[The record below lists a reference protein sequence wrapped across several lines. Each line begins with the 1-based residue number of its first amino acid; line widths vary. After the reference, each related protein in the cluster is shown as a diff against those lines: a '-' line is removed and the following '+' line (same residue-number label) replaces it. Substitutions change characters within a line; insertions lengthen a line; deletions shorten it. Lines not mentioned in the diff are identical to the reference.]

1 MGCSCCSNDNNN
13 NSYITKTKGKKSSK
27 LINYQKEPRQLHID
41 TINSIN
47 SINFNGVLN
56 ITYKNIKNDNEEE
69 NLKSGHLIT
78 QLSNSYISRRV
89 NYKTDLE
96 NKNDLN
102 EPIFEENDNN
112 EYNIIN
118 IKKKDKIITKKN
130 TKKSRQEQML
140 NLLSL
145 FIKGKTGLMNY
156 YKTKQKSGNELLLM
170 KGLSPNS
177 LDNLQIEAVNSNIKK
192 KLKYFKNQIPPNPY
206 SSNAYIDELFPPNK
220 DSILGL
226 KNGIPVEKVNER
238 LLKYKMQFPLDM
250 SNVIW
255 LRAAEIFNFQQYN
268 IFVNDISVD
277 DVRQG
282 YLGNCYLMSSLAA
295 MTNIPQLICQL
306 FRSFQLSKNGCYEI
320 GLNIEGE
327 WEIVL
332 LDDYF
337 PCSKKT
343 RVPIFAKP
351 NGPELWVM
359 LLEKAWAKIN
369 GGYLNITGGYASEV
383 LSTFT
388 SFPIETFDLNIK
400 DIDLIWN
407 EFTKAFKEGHIITC
421 CSKFDNEIEK
431 YGLVSG
437 HTFTVTNLVEG
448 YVSKKYTRLIRLR
461 NPWGYKEWIGD
472 WSDHSKLW
480 TEEAKKELNINL
492 NIEDDG
498 EFFMSFEDFFKFF
511 LVVDVCRVTNPQ
523 CVKSYKIPF
532 EHVYMPNVFEFQIFN
547 KTKIIISAL
556 KKNYRFHRSLPTNSE
571 LNINLILIKKNID
584 KDNKTK
590 FRYISSTNKN
600 EGNPFLN
607 LELTVGYYLLYVH
620 CNYNS
625 SNFDKIR
632 KVNLYISADK
642 YFFFDYKNIDK
653 DFSLLKYII
662 YGMNREKIEQLSE
675 LENNEFPTLTSN
687 KFEKTT
693 FGYLIIKNNTQK
705 DLRLNIKNNCLN
717 YELFYPFGYN
727 TLNIETILYPGQYEV
742 FVGIRSKYYQMF
754 NFNLSLVSHETPKD
768 VPIFSIINNNNKNKN
783 KMIQKKNKKIQLFR
797 SNFIQEGTIYHDF
810 IDEEKIISFFEN
822 IPDKPIVPN
831 YYDFIFKKINIDDN
845 EVIENIDY
853 KKNAEDFFKD
863 KYPKEMEIILNEV
876 DPLND
881 GEEVIFREIFNYGN
895 SYYIGEWKVK
905 EELNKHGRG
914 LLVNS
919 DGTSYL
925 GQFRNDIQD
934 GRGKLLFNKVEYI
947 DINWKNG
954 KMDGNG
960 ILKRADGSIKN
971 VFYKNGIKI
980 NEEEYNKDKRL
991 INIIINEE

>member
-1 MGCSCCSNDNNN
+1 MGCSCCENEINRDSILSKQKNPKV
-13 NSYITKTKGKKSSK
+13 SKFIKTQRETPK
-27 LINYQKEPRQLHID
+27 IRID

-56 ITYKNIKNDNEEE
+56 ITFKDTENKNINN
-69 NLKSGHLIT
+69 NTKSGHHLIT
-78 QLSNSYISRRV
+78 ELSNSYISRRT
-89 NYKTDLE
+89 NTIKA
-96 NKNDLN
+96 
-102 EPIFEENDNN
+102 NDNDKTN
-112 EYNIIN
+112 NIIQ
-118 IKKKDKIITKKN
+118 IKKKDKKLQKTNSK
-130 TKKSRQEQML
+130 TFRQEQML

-156 YKTKQKSGNELLLM
+156 YTTKKKSGNELLLI

-177 LDNLQIEAVNSNIKK
+177 LDNLQIDTVNSNIKK
-192 KLKYFKNQIPPNPY
+192 KLKYFKNQIPPNF
-206 SSNAYIDELFPPNK
+206 SNNNKDNYIDELFPPNN

-226 KNGIPVEKVNER
+226 KNGVPVEKIEER
-238 LLKYKMQFPLDM
+238 LKKSQLEFPFDVD
-250 SNVIW
+250 NIIW
-255 LRAAEIFNFQQYN
+255 LRAEEIFNFQHYS
-268 IFVNDISVD
+268 IFVNDISID
-277 DVRQG
+277 DVLQG

-306 FRSFQLSKNGCYEI
+306 FRSFQVNKFGCYEI

-327 WEIVL
+327 WQIIL

-343 RVPIFAKP
+343 RTPIFAKP

-369 GGYLNITGGYASEV
+369 GGYINITGGYASEV
-383 LSTFT
+383 LSVFT
-388 SFPIETFDLNIK
+388 SFPIETFDLLIK
-400 DIDLIWN
+400 DIDIIWKDLK
-407 EFTKAFKEGHIITC
+407 KAFEDGHIITC

-448 YVSKKYTRLIRLR
+448 YVNKKYTRLIRLR

-492 NIEDDG
+492 HIEDDG
-498 EFFMSFEDFFKFF
+498 EFFMSFEDFFKYF

-523 CVKSYKIPF
+523 CVKSFKISYDK
-532 EHVYMPNVFEFQIFN
+532 VYQPNVFELQIFN
-547 KTKIIISAL
+547 KTKIMISAL
-556 KKNYRFHRSLPTNSE
+556 KKNYRFHRSLLTNSE
-571 LNINLILIKKNID
+571 LNINLILVKKTVD

-590 FRYISSTNKN
+590 LKYISSTNKN

-620 CNYNS
+620 CNYNN
-625 SNFDKIR
+625 SNFDRIR
-632 KVNLYISADK
+632 KVNVYISADK
-642 YFFFDYKNIDK
+642 YFFLYYKNIDK

-662 YGMNREKIEQLSE
+662 YEINREKMDQLSI
-675 LENNEFPTLTSN
+675 LEDNEYPTLTAN
-687 KFEKTT
+687 KFEKTS
-693 FGYLIIKNNTQK
+693 FGYLIIKNNSKK
-705 DLRLNIKNNCLN
+705 DLRMNIKNNCIN

-727 TLNIETILYPGQYEV
+727 MLNIETTLNPGQIQV
-742 FVGIRSKYYQMF
+742 LVGIRQKYYQTY
-754 NFNLSLVSHETPKD
+754 NFNLSLLSHETPKD
-768 VPIFSIINNNNKNKN
+768 VPVFTIINCSSRSPNRRKSKNKFGN
-783 KMIQKKNKKIQLFR
+783 KIQLFR
-797 SNFIQEGTIYHDF
+797 SNFIQEGIIYHDF
-810 IDEEKIISFFEN
+810 VDEKNLEIFFEN
-822 IPDKPIVPN
+822 IPDKPIDIN

-845 EVIENIDY
+845 DIIENIDY

-876 DPLND
+876 EALND
-881 GEEVIFREIFNYGN
+881 GEDVIFREIFSYGK
-895 SYYIGEWKVK
+895 SYYIGEWKIK
-905 EELNKHGRG
+905 EELTKHGRG

-925 GQFRNDIQD
+925 GQFRNDVQD

-954 KMDGNG
+954 KMDGSG

-971 VFYKNGIKI
+971 VFYKEGIKI
-980 NEEEYNKDKRL
+980 TEDEYNKDKGL
-991 INIIINEE
+991 INVIINEE

>member
-1 MGCSCCSNDNNN
+1 MGCSCCENEINRDS
-13 NSYITKTKGKKSSK
+13 ILSK
-27 LINYQKEPRQLHID
+27 QKNPKVSKFIKAPRETPKIRID

-56 ITYKNIKNDNEEE
+56 ITFKDTDNKNINN
-69 NLKSGHLIT
+69 NTKSGHHLIT
-78 QLSNSYISRRV
+78 ELSNSYISRRT
-89 NYKTDLE
+89 NTIKA
-96 NKNDLN
+96 
-102 EPIFEENDNN
+102 NDNDETN
-112 EYNIIN
+112 NIIQ
-118 IKKKDKIITKKN
+118 IKKKDKKLQKTNSK
-130 TKKSRQEQML
+130 TFRQEQML

-156 YKTKQKSGNELLLM
+156 YTTKKKSGNELLLI

-177 LDNLQIEAVNSNIKK
+177 LDNLQIDTVNSNIKK
-192 KLKYFKNQIPPNPY
+192 KLKYFKNQIPPNL
-206 SSNAYIDELFPPNK
+206 SNNNKDNYIDELFPPNN
-220 DSILGL
+220 DSILGI
-226 KNGIPVEKVNER
+226 KNGVPVEKIEER
-238 LLKYKMQFPLDM
+238 LKKSQLEFPFDVD
-250 SNVIW
+250 NIIW
-255 LRAAEIFNFQQYN
+255 LRAEEIFNFQHYS
-268 IFVNDISVD
+268 IFVNDISID
-277 DVRQG
+277 DVLQG

-306 FRSFQLSKNGCYEI
+306 FRSFQVNKFGCYEI

-327 WEIVL
+327 WQIIL

-343 RVPIFAKP
+343 RTPIFAKP

-369 GGYLNITGGYASEV
+369 GGYINITGGYASEV
-383 LSTFT
+383 LSVFT
-388 SFPIETFDLNIK
+388 SFPIETFDLLIK
-400 DIDLIWN
+400 DIDIIWKDLK
-407 EFTKAFKEGHIITC
+407 KAFEDGHIITC

-448 YVSKKYTRLIRLR
+448 YVNKKYTRLIRLR

-492 NIEDDG
+492 HIEDDG
-498 EFFMSFEDFFKFF
+498 EFFMSFEDFFKYF

-523 CVKSYKIPF
+523 CVKSFKISYDK
-532 EHVYMPNVFEFQIFN
+532 VYQPNVFELQIFN
-547 KTKIIISAL
+547 KTKIMISAL
-556 KKNYRFHRSLPTNSE
+556 KKNYRFHRSLLTNSE
-571 LNINLILIKKNID
+571 LNINLILVKKTVD

-590 FRYISSTNKN
+590 LKYISSTNKN

-620 CNYNS
+620 CNYNN
-625 SNFDKIR
+625 SNFDRIR
-632 KVNLYISADK
+632 KVNVYISADK
-642 YFFFDYKNIDK
+642 YFFLYYKNIDK

-662 YGMNREKIEQLSE
+662 YEINREKMDQLSI
-675 LENNEFPTLTSN
+675 LEDNEYPTLTAN
-687 KFEKTT
+687 KFEKTS
-693 FGYLIIKNNTQK
+693 FGYLIIKNNSKK
-705 DLRLNIKNNCLN
+705 DLRMNIKNNCIN

-727 TLNIETILYPGQYEV
+727 MLNIETTLNPGQIQV
-742 FVGIRSKYYQMF
+742 LVGIRQKYYQTY
-754 NFNLSLVSHETPKD
+754 NFNLSLLSHETPKD
-768 VPIFSIINNNNKNKN
+768 VPVFTIINCSSRSPNRRKSKNKFGN
-783 KMIQKKNKKIQLFR
+783 KIQLFR
-797 SNFIQEGTIYHDF
+797 SNFIQEGIIYHDF
-810 IDEEKIISFFEN
+810 VDEKNLEIFFEN
-822 IPDKPIVPN
+822 IPDKPIDIN

-845 EVIENIDY
+845 DIIENIDY

-876 DPLND
+876 EALND
-881 GEEVIFREIFNYGN
+881 GEDVIFREIFNYGK
-895 SYYIGEWKVK
+895 SYYIGEWKIK
-905 EELNKHGRG
+905 EELTKHGRG

-925 GQFRNDIQD
+925 GQFRNDVQD

-954 KMDGNG
+954 KMDGSG

-971 VFYKNGIKI
+971 VFYKDGIKI
-980 NEEEYNKDKRL
+980 TEDEYNKDKGL
-991 INIIINEE
+991 INVIINEE

>member
-1 MGCSCCSNDNNN
+1 MGCSCCENEINRDSILSKQKNPKV
-13 NSYITKTKGKKSSK
+13 SKFIKTQRETPK
-27 LINYQKEPRQLHID
+27 IRID

-56 ITYKNIKNDNEEE
+56 ITFKDTDNKNINN
-69 NLKSGHLIT
+69 NTKSGHHLIT
-78 QLSNSYISRRV
+78 ELSNSYISRRT
-89 NYKTDLE
+89 NTIKANDNEETNNIIQIKKTD
-96 NKNDLN
+96 
-102 EPIFEENDNN
+102 
-112 EYNIIN
+112 
-118 IKKKDKIITKKN
+118 KKLQKTNSKTF
-130 TKKSRQEQML
+130 RQEQML

-156 YKTKQKSGNELLLM
+156 YTTKKKSGNELLLI

-177 LDNLQIEAVNSNIKK
+177 LDNLQIDTVNSNIKK
-192 KLKYFKNQIPPNPY
+192 KLKYFKNQIPPNF
-206 SSNAYIDELFPPNK
+206 SSNNKENYIDELFPPNN
-220 DSILGL
+220 DSILGI
-226 KNGIPVEKVNER
+226 KNGVPVEKIEER
-238 LLKYKMQFPLDM
+238 LKKSQLEFPFDVD
-250 SNVIW
+250 NIIW
-255 LRAAEIFNFQQYN
+255 LRAEEIFNFQHYS
-268 IFVNDISVD
+268 IFVNDISID
-277 DVRQG
+277 DVLQG

-306 FRSFQLSKNGCYEI
+306 FRSFQVNKFGCYEI

-327 WEIVL
+327 WQIIL

-343 RVPIFAKP
+343 RTPIFAKP

-369 GGYLNITGGYASEV
+369 GGYINITGGYASEV
-383 LSTFT
+383 LSVFT
-388 SFPIETFDLNIK
+388 SFPIETFDLLIK
-400 DIDLIWN
+400 DIDIIWKDLK
-407 EFTKAFKEGHIITC
+407 KAFEDGHIITC

-448 YVSKKYTRLIRLR
+448 YVNKKYTRLIRLR

-492 NIEDDG
+492 HIEDDG
-498 EFFMSFEDFFKFF
+498 EFFMSFEDFFKYF

-523 CVKSYKIPF
+523 CVKSFKISYDK
-532 EHVYMPNVFEFQIFN
+532 VYQPNVFELQIFN
-547 KTKIIISAL
+547 KTKIMISAL
-556 KKNYRFHRSLPTNSE
+556 KKNYRFHRSLLTNSE
-571 LNINLILIKKNID
+571 LNINLILVKKTVD

-590 FRYISSTNKN
+590 LKYISSTNKN

-620 CNYNS
+620 CNYNN
-625 SNFDKIR
+625 SNFDRIR
-632 KVNLYISADK
+632 KVNVYISADK
-642 YFFFDYKNIDK
+642 YFFLYYKNIDK

-662 YGMNREKIEQLSE
+662 YEINREKMDQLSI
-675 LENNEFPTLTSN
+675 LEDNEYPTLTAN
-687 KFEKTT
+687 KFEKTS
-693 FGYLIIKNNTQK
+693 FGYLIIKNNSKK
-705 DLRLNIKNNCLN
+705 DLRMNIKNNCIN

-727 TLNIETILYPGQYEV
+727 MLNIETTLNPGQIQV
-742 FVGIRSKYYQMF
+742 LVGIRQKYYQTY
-754 NFNLSLVSHETPKD
+754 NFNLSLLSHETPKD
-768 VPIFSIINNNNKNKN
+768 VPVFTIINCSSRSPNRRKSKNKFGN
-783 KMIQKKNKKIQLFR
+783 KIQLFR
-797 SNFIQEGTIYHDF
+797 SNFIQEGIIYHDF
-810 IDEEKIISFFEN
+810 VDEKNLEIFFEN
-822 IPDKPIVPN
+822 IPDKPIDIN

-845 EVIENIDY
+845 DIIENIDY

-876 DPLND
+876 EALND
-881 GEEVIFREIFNYGN
+881 GEDVIFREIFNYGK
-895 SYYIGEWKVK
+895 SYYIGEWKIK
-905 EELNKHGRG
+905 EELTKHGRG

-925 GQFRNDIQD
+925 GQFRNDVQD

-954 KMDGNG
+954 KMDGSG

-971 VFYKNGIKI
+971 VFYKDGIKI
-980 NEEEYNKDKRL
+980 TEDEYNKDKGL
-991 INIIINEE
+991 INVIINEE

>member
-1 MGCSCCSNDNNN
+1 MGCSCCENEINRDSILSKQKNPKV
-13 NSYITKTKGKKSSK
+13 SKFIKT
-27 LINYQKEPRQLHID
+27 PRETPKIRID

-56 ITYKNIKNDNEEE
+56 ITFKDTDNKNINN
-69 NLKSGHLIT
+69 NTKSGHHLIT
-78 QLSNSYISRRV
+78 ELSNSYISRRT
-89 NYKTDLE
+89 NTIKANDNDETNNIIQIKKTD
-96 NKNDLN
+96 
-102 EPIFEENDNN
+102 
-112 EYNIIN
+112 
-118 IKKKDKIITKKN
+118 KKLQKTNSKTF
-130 TKKSRQEQML
+130 RQEQML

-156 YKTKQKSGNELLLM
+156 YTTKKKSGNELLLI

-177 LDNLQIEAVNSNIKK
+177 LDNLQIDTVNSNIKK
-192 KLKYFKNQIPPNPY
+192 KLKYFKNQIPPKF
-206 SSNAYIDELFPPNK
+206 SNNNKDNYIDELFPPNN

-226 KNGIPVEKVNER
+226 KNGVPVEKIEER
-238 LLKYKMQFPLDM
+238 LKKSQMEFPFDVD
-250 SNVIW
+250 NIIW
-255 LRAAEIFNFQQYN
+255 LRAEEIFNFQHYS
-268 IFVNDISVD
+268 IFVNDISID
-277 DVRQG
+277 DVLQG

-306 FRSFQLSKNGCYEI
+306 FRSFQVNKFGCYEI

-327 WEIVL
+327 WQIIL

-343 RVPIFAKP
+343 RTPIFAKP

-369 GGYLNITGGYASEV
+369 GGYINITGGYASEV
-383 LSTFT
+383 LSVFT
-388 SFPIETFDLNIK
+388 SFPIETFDLLIK
-400 DIDLIWN
+400 DIDIIWKDLK
-407 EFTKAFKEGHIITC
+407 KAFEDGHIITC

-448 YVSKKYTRLIRLR
+448 YVNKKYTRLIRLR

-492 NIEDDG
+492 HIEDDG
-498 EFFMSFEDFFKFF
+498 EFFMSFEDFFKYF

-523 CVKSYKIPF
+523 CVKSFKIPYD
-532 EHVYMPNVFEFQIFN
+532 EVYQPNVFELQIFN
-547 KTKIIISAL
+547 KTKIMISAL
-556 KKNYRFHRSLPTNSE
+556 KKNYRFHRSLLTNSE
-571 LNINLILIKKNID
+571 LNINLILVKKTVD

-590 FRYISSTNKN
+590 LKYISSTNKN

-620 CNYNS
+620 CNYNN
-625 SNFDKIR
+625 SNFDRIR
-632 KVNLYISADK
+632 KVNVYISADK
-642 YFFFDYKNIDK
+642 YFFLYYKNIDK

-662 YGMNREKIEQLSE
+662 YEINREKMDQLSI
-675 LENNEFPTLTSN
+675 LEDNEYPTLTAN
-687 KFEKTT
+687 KFEKTS
-693 FGYLIIKNNTQK
+693 FGYLIIKNNSKK
-705 DLRLNIKNNCLN
+705 DLRMNIKNNCIN

-727 TLNIETILYPGQYEV
+727 MLNIETTLNPGQIQV
-742 FVGIRSKYYQMF
+742 LVGIRQKYYQTY
-754 NFNLSLVSHETPKD
+754 NFNLSLLSHETPKD
-768 VPIFSIINNNNKNKN
+768 VPVFTIINCSSRSPNRRKSKNKFGN
-783 KMIQKKNKKIQLFR
+783 KIQLFR
-797 SNFIQEGTIYHDF
+797 SNFIQEGIIYHDF
-810 IDEEKIISFFEN
+810 VDEKNLEIFFEN
-822 IPDKPIVPN
+822 IPDKPIDIN

-845 EVIENIDY
+845 DIIENIDY

-876 DPLND
+876 EALND
-881 GEEVIFREIFNYGN
+881 GEDVIFREIFNYGK
-895 SYYIGEWKVK
+895 SYYIGEWKIK
-905 EELNKHGRG
+905 EELTKHGRG

-925 GQFRNDIQD
+925 GQFRNDVQD

-954 KMDGNG
+954 KMDGSG

-980 NEEEYNKDKRL
+980 TEDEFNKDKGL
-991 INIIINEE
+991 INVIVNEE

>member
-1 MGCSCCSNDNNN
+1 MGCTCCENEINK
-13 NSYITKTKGKKSSK
+13 NSLLSKQKNPKISKFIKSSGEQRK
-27 LINYQKEPRQLHID
+27 IRID

-56 ITYKNIKNDNEEE
+56 ITLNNTNNNEQ
-69 NLKSGHLIT
+69 NNNNNSKAAHYLINE
-78 QLSNSYISRRV
+78 LSNSYISRR
-89 NYKTDLE
+89 NNNNIQKED
-96 NKNDLN
+96 KNNLN
-102 EPIFEENDNN
+102 NV
-112 EYNIIN
+112 IN
-118 IKKKDKIITKKN
+118 VKKNDKIIQKKN
-130 TKKSRQEQML
+130 SKTLRREQML

-156 YKTKQKSGNELLLM
+156 YKTKQKSGNELLIL

-177 LDNLQIEAVNSNIKK
+177 LDNLQISTVNFNIKK
-192 KLKYFKNQIPPNPY
+192 KLKYFKNQQPPSYSEFNSNSNNP
-206 SSNAYIDELFPPNK
+206 YIDELFPPNN

-226 KNGIPVEKVNER
+226 KKGIPVEKIEER
-238 LLKYKMQFPLDM
+238 LKKLKSEFPFDVD
-250 SNVIW
+250 NIVW
-255 LRAAEIFNFQQYN
+255 LRAQEIFNFQHYS
-268 IFVNDISVD
+268 IFVNDISID

-306 FRSFQLSKNGCYEI
+306 FRSFQLNKNGCYEI

-327 WEIVL
+327 WQIVL

-359 LLEKAWAKIN
+359 LLEKVWAKIN
-369 GGYLNITGGYASEV
+369 GGYLNITGGYSSEV

-388 SFPIETFDLNIK
+388 SFPIETFDLLIK
-400 DIDLIWN
+400 DIDIIWKDIK
-407 EFTKAFKEGHIITC
+407 KAFEDGNIITC

-448 YVSKKYTRLIRLR
+448 YVNKKYTRLIRLR

-492 NIEDDG
+492 HIEDDG
-498 EFFMSFEDFFKFF
+498 EFFMSFEDFFKYF
-511 LVVDVCRVTNPQ
+511 LVVDICRVTNPQ
-523 CVKSYKIPF
+523 CVKSFKIEF
-532 EHVYMPNVFEFQIFN
+532 DKVYQPNVFELQIFN
-547 KTKIIISAL
+547 KTKIMISAL
-556 KKNYRFHRSLPTNSE
+556 KKNYRFHRTLLTNSE
-571 LNINLILIKKNID
+571 LNINLILIKKSVD
-584 KDNKTK
+584 KNNKTK
-590 FRYISSTNKN
+590 FRYISSINKN

-607 LELTVGYYLLYVH
+607 LELTVGYYLLYIH
-620 CNYNS
+620 CNYNN

-642 YFFFDYKNIDK
+642 FFFLYYKDIDK
-653 DFSLLKYII
+653 EFSLLKYII
-662 YGMNREKIEQLSE
+662 SEMNREKIEQLSL
-675 LENNEFPTLTSN
+675 LEDNEYPTITAN
-687 KFEKTT
+687 TFEKTS
-693 FGYLIIKNNTQK
+693 FGYLIIKNNTKK
-705 DLRLNIKNNCLN
+705 DLRLNIRNNCIN
-717 YELFYPFGYN
+717 YELFYPFSLN
-727 TLNIETILYPGQYEV
+727 MLNIETILNPGQIEV
-742 FVGIRSKYYQMF
+742 IVGIRQKYYQIY
-754 NFNLSLVSHETPKD
+754 NFNLSLVSHETPKE
-768 VPIFSIINNNNKNKN
+768 VPIFSIINYRSNSPKKSNRSKNKDG
-783 KMIQKKNKKIQLFR
+783 KKIQLFR
-797 SNFIQEGTIYHDF
+797 SNFIKEGILYHDF
-810 IDEEKIISFFEN
+810 VDDTKLEFFFEN
-822 IPDKPIVPN
+822 VPDKPIDIN
-831 YYDFIFKKINIDDN
+831 YYDFIFKKITIDENDI
-845 EVIENIDY
+845 IENIDY

-876 DPLND
+876 EALND

-919 DGTSYL
+919 DGTCYL
-925 GQFRNDIQD
+925 GQFRNDVQD

-954 KMDGNG
+954 EMDGNG

-971 VFYKNGIKI
+971 VFYKNGVKI
-980 NEEEYNKDKRL
+980 DEEEYNKDNGL
-991 INIIINEE
+991 INVVINGE

>member
-1 MGCSCCSNDNNN
+1 MGCSCCANEINR
-13 NSYITKTKGKKSSK
+13 NSYFTKQKKPKISK
-27 LINYQKEPRQLHID
+27 FIQTPPEQKKIRID

-56 ITYKNIKNDNEEE
+56 ITYRESNNQ
-69 NLKSGHLIT
+69 KSNNNAHPAHHLIT
-78 QLSNSYISRRV
+78 ELSNSYISRRG
-89 NYKTDLE
+89 NNIKT
-96 NKNDLN
+96 NDDN
-102 EPIFEENDNN
+102 EQN
-112 EYNIIN
+112 NIIN
-118 IKKKDKIITKKN
+118 IKKSDKILQKKN
-130 TKKSRQEQML
+130 SKTLRQEQML
-140 NLLSL
+140 NMLSL

-156 YKTKQKSGNELLLM
+156 FKSKQKSGNELLLL

-177 LDNLQIEAVNSNIKK
+177 LDNLQINTVNFNIKK
-192 KLKYFKNQIPPNPY
+192 NLKYFKNQTPPEFIGKNDTP
-206 SSNAYIDELFPPNK
+206 YIDELFPPNS

-226 KNGIPVEKVNER
+226 KKGVPVEKIEER
-238 LLKYKMQFPLDM
+238 LNKLKKEFPFDVD
-250 SNVIW
+250 NIIW
-255 LRAAEIFNFQQYN
+255 LRASEIFNYQHYS
-268 IFVNDISVD
+268 IFVNDISID

-306 FRSFQLSKNGCYEI
+306 FRSFQLNKNGCFEI

-327 WEIVL
+327 WQIVL

-369 GGYLNITGGYASEV
+369 GGYLNIIGGYASEV
-383 LSTFT
+383 LSVFT
-388 SFPIETFDLNIK
+388 SFPNETFDLFIK
-400 DIDLIWN
+400 DIDLIWK
-407 EFTKAFKEGHIITC
+407 ELKKAFEDGHIITC

-431 YGLVSG
+431 FGLVSG

-448 YVSKKYTRLIRLR
+448 FVNKKYTRLIKLR

-492 NIEDDG
+492 HIEDDG
-498 EFFMSFEDFFKFF
+498 EFFMSFEDFFNYF
-511 LVVDVCRVTNPQ
+511 LVADVCRVTNPQ

-532 EHVYMPNVFEFQIFN
+532 EKVYQPNVFEIQIFN
-547 KTKIIISAL
+547 KTKIMISAL
-556 KKNYRFHRSLPTNSE
+556 KKNYRFHRSLKTNSE
-571 LNINLILIKKNID
+571 LNINLILIKKSID

-620 CNYNS
+620 CNYNN
-625 SNFDKIR
+625 SNYDKIR
-632 KVNLYISADK
+632 KVNIYISADK
-642 YFFFDYKNIDK
+642 YFFLYYKNIDK
-653 DFSLLKYII
+653 DFNLLKYII
-662 YGMNREKIEQLSE
+662 SEMNKEKMDQLSL
-675 LENNEFPTLTSN
+675 LEDNEYPTLTSN
-687 KFEKTT
+687 KFEKTS
-693 FGYLIIKNNTQK
+693 FGYLIIKNNTKK
-705 DLRLNIKNNCLN
+705 DLRLNIKNDCIN
-717 YELFYPFGYN
+717 YELFYPFGLN
-727 TLNIETILYPGQYEV
+727 MLNIETILNPGQIEV
-742 FVGIRSKYYQMF
+742 IVGIRQKYYQTY
-754 NFNLSLVSHETPKD
+754 NFNLSLLSHETPKD
-768 VPIFSIINNNNKNKN
+768 VPIFSIINYRNSYPRKSKSKNKN
-783 KMIQKKNKKIQLFR
+783 RDSKKIQLFR
-797 SNFIQEGTIYHDF
+797 SNFIQEGVLYHDY
-810 IDEEKIISFFEN
+810 IDEEKLENFFEN
-822 IPDKPIVPN
+822 IPDKPIDIN

-876 DPLND
+876 EELND
-881 GEEVIFREIFNYGN
+881 GEDVIFREIFNYGN

-925 GQFRNDIQD
+925 GQFRNDKQE
-934 GRGKLLFNKVEYI
+934 GRGKLLFNKIEYI

-980 NEEEYNKDKRL
+980 NEEEFNKDNRL
-991 INIIINEE
+991 INVIINEE

>member
-1 MGCSCCSNDNNN
+1 MGCSCCENEINRDSILSKQKNPKV
-13 NSYITKTKGKKSSK
+13 SKFIKT
-27 LINYQKEPRQLHID
+27 PRETPKIRID

-56 ITYKNIKNDNEEE
+56 ITFKDTDNKNINN
-69 NLKSGHLIT
+69 NTKSGHHLIT
-78 QLSNSYISRRV
+78 ELSNSYISRRT
-89 NYKTDLE
+89 NTIKANDNDETNNIIQIKKTD
-96 NKNDLN
+96 
-102 EPIFEENDNN
+102 
-112 EYNIIN
+112 
-118 IKKKDKIITKKN
+118 KKLQKTNSKTF
-130 TKKSRQEQML
+130 RQEQML

-156 YKTKQKSGNELLLM
+156 YTTKKKSGNELLLI

-177 LDNLQIEAVNSNIKK
+177 LDNLQIDTVNSNIKK
-192 KLKYFKNQIPPNPY
+192 KLKYFKNQIPPKF
-206 SSNAYIDELFPPNK
+206 SNNNKDNYIDELFPPNN

-226 KNGIPVEKVNER
+226 KNGVPVEKIEER
-238 LLKYKMQFPLDM
+238 LKKSQMEFPFDVD
-250 SNVIW
+250 NIIW
-255 LRAAEIFNFQQYN
+255 LRAEEIFNFQHYS
-268 IFVNDISVD
+268 IFVNDISID
-277 DVRQG
+277 DVLQG

-306 FRSFQLSKNGCYEI
+306 FRSFQVNKFGCYEI

-327 WEIVL
+327 WQIIL

-343 RVPIFAKP
+343 RTPIFAKP

-369 GGYLNITGGYASEV
+369 GGYINITGGYASEV
-383 LSTFT
+383 LSVFT
-388 SFPIETFDLNIK
+388 SFPIETFDLLIK
-400 DIDLIWN
+400 DIDIIWKDLK
-407 EFTKAFKEGHIITC
+407 KAFEDGHIITC

-448 YVSKKYTRLIRLR
+448 YVNKKYTRLIRLR

-492 NIEDDG
+492 HIEDDG
-498 EFFMSFEDFFKFF
+498 EFFMSFEDFFKYF

-523 CVKSYKIPF
+523 CVKSFKIPYD
-532 EHVYMPNVFEFQIFN
+532 EVYQPNVFELQIFN
-547 KTKIIISAL
+547 KTKIMISAL
-556 KKNYRFHRSLPTNSE
+556 KKNYRFHRSLLTNSE
-571 LNINLILIKKNID
+571 LNINLILVKKTVD

-590 FRYISSTNKN
+590 LKYISSTNKN

-620 CNYNS
+620 CNYNN
-625 SNFDKIR
+625 SNFDRIR
-632 KVNLYISADK
+632 KVNVYISADK
-642 YFFFDYKNIDK
+642 YFFLYYKNIDK

-662 YGMNREKIEQLSE
+662 YEINREKMDQLSI
-675 LENNEFPTLTSN
+675 LEDNEYPTLTAN
-687 KFEKTT
+687 KFEKTS
-693 FGYLIIKNNTQK
+693 FGYLIIKNNSKK
-705 DLRLNIKNNCLN
+705 DLRMNIKNNCLN

-727 TLNIETILYPGQYEV
+727 MLNIETTLNPGQIQV
-742 FVGIRSKYYQMF
+742 LVGIRQKYYQTY
-754 NFNLSLVSHETPKD
+754 NFNLSLLSHETPKD
-768 VPIFSIINNNNKNKN
+768 VPVFTIINCSSRSPNRRKSKNKFGN
-783 KMIQKKNKKIQLFR
+783 KIQLFR
-797 SNFIQEGTIYHDF
+797 SNFIQEGIIYHDF
-810 IDEEKIISFFEN
+810 VDEKNLEIFFEN
-822 IPDKPIVPN
+822 IPDKPIDIN

-845 EVIENIDY
+845 DIIENIDY

-876 DPLND
+876 EALND
-881 GEEVIFREIFNYGN
+881 GEDVIFREIFNYGK
-895 SYYIGEWKVK
+895 SYYIGEWKIK
-905 EELNKHGRG
+905 EELTKHGRG

-925 GQFRNDIQD
+925 GQFRNDVQN

-954 KMDGNG
+954 RMDGSG

-980 NEEEYNKDKRL
+980 TEDEFNKDKGL
-991 INIIINEE
+991 INVIVNEE

>member
-1 MGCSCCSNDNNN
+1 MGCSCCENEIKRDSILSKQKNPKV
-13 NSYITKTKGKKSSK
+13 SKFIKT
-27 LINYQKEPRQLHID
+27 PRETPKIRID

-56 ITYKNIKNDNEEE
+56 ITFKDTDNKNINN
-69 NLKSGHLIT
+69 NTKSGHHLIT
-78 QLSNSYISRRV
+78 ELSNSYISRRT
-89 NYKTDLE
+89 NTIKANDNDETNNIIQIKKTD
-96 NKNDLN
+96 
-102 EPIFEENDNN
+102 
-112 EYNIIN
+112 
-118 IKKKDKIITKKN
+118 KKLQKTNSKTF
-130 TKKSRQEQML
+130 RQEQML

-156 YKTKQKSGNELLLM
+156 YTTKKKSGNELLLI

-177 LDNLQIEAVNSNIKK
+177 LDNLQIDTVNSNIKK
-192 KLKYFKNQIPPNPY
+192 KLKYFKNQIPPNF
-206 SSNAYIDELFPPNK
+206 SNNNKDNYIDELFPPNN

-226 KNGIPVEKVNER
+226 KNGVPVEKIEER
-238 LLKYKMQFPLDM
+238 LKKSQLEFPFDVD
-250 SNVIW
+250 NIIW
-255 LRAAEIFNFQQYN
+255 LRAEEIFNFQHYS
-268 IFVNDISVD
+268 IFVNDISID
-277 DVRQG
+277 DVLQG

-306 FRSFQLSKNGCYEI
+306 FRSFQVNKFGCYEI

-327 WEIVL
+327 WQIIL

-343 RVPIFAKP
+343 RTPIFAKP

-369 GGYLNITGGYASEV
+369 GGYINITGGYASEV
-383 LSTFT
+383 LSVFT
-388 SFPIETFDLNIK
+388 SFPIETFDLLIK
-400 DIDLIWN
+400 DIDIIWKDLK
-407 EFTKAFKEGHIITC
+407 KAFEDGHIITC

-448 YVSKKYTRLIRLR
+448 YVNKKYTRLIRLR

-492 NIEDDG
+492 HIEDDG
-498 EFFMSFEDFFKFF
+498 EFFMSFEDFFKYF

-523 CVKSYKIPF
+523 CVKSFKISYDK
-532 EHVYMPNVFEFQIFN
+532 VYQPNVFELQIFN
-547 KTKIIISAL
+547 KTKIMISAL
-556 KKNYRFHRSLPTNSE
+556 KKNYRFHRSLLTNSE
-571 LNINLILIKKNID
+571 LNINLILVKKTVD

-590 FRYISSTNKN
+590 LKYISSTNKN

-620 CNYNS
+620 CNYNN
-625 SNFDKIR
+625 SNFDRIR
-632 KVNLYISADK
+632 KVNVYISADK
-642 YFFFDYKNIDK
+642 YFFLYYKNIDK

-662 YGMNREKIEQLSE
+662 YEINREKMDQLSI
-675 LENNEFPTLTSN
+675 LEDNEYPTLTAN
-687 KFEKTT
+687 KFEKTS
-693 FGYLIIKNNTQK
+693 FGYLIIKNNSKK
-705 DLRLNIKNNCLN
+705 DLRMNIKNNCIN

-727 TLNIETILYPGQYEV
+727 MLNIETTLNPGQIQV
-742 FVGIRSKYYQMF
+742 LVGIRQKYYQTY
-754 NFNLSLVSHETPKD
+754 NFNLSLLSHETPKD
-768 VPIFSIINNNNKNKN
+768 VPVFTIINCSSRSPNRRKSKNKFGN
-783 KMIQKKNKKIQLFR
+783 KIQLFR
-797 SNFIQEGTIYHDF
+797 SNFIQEGIIYHDF
-810 IDEEKIISFFEN
+810 VDEKNLEIFFEN
-822 IPDKPIVPN
+822 IPDKPIDIN

-845 EVIENIDY
+845 DIIENIDY

-876 DPLND
+876 EALND
-881 GEEVIFREIFNYGN
+881 GEDVIFREIFNYGK
-895 SYYIGEWKVK
+895 SYYIGEWKIK
-905 EELNKHGRG
+905 EELTKHGRG

-925 GQFRNDIQD
+925 GQFRNDVQD

-954 KMDGNG
+954 KMDGSG

-971 VFYKNGIKI
+971 VFYKDGIKI
-980 NEEEYNKDKRL
+980 TEDEYNKDKGL
-991 INIIINEE
+991 INVIINEE

>member
-1 MGCSCCSNDNNN
+1 MGCSCCENEINRDSILSKQKNPKV
-13 NSYITKTKGKKSSK
+13 SKFIKT
-27 LINYQKEPRQLHID
+27 PRETPKIRID

-56 ITYKNIKNDNEEE
+56 ITFKDTDNKNINN
-69 NLKSGHLIT
+69 NTKSGHHLIT
-78 QLSNSYISRRV
+78 ELSNSYISRRT
-89 NYKTDLE
+89 NTIKANDNDETNNIIQIKKTD
-96 NKNDLN
+96 
-102 EPIFEENDNN
+102 
-112 EYNIIN
+112 
-118 IKKKDKIITKKN
+118 KKLQKTNSKTF
-130 TKKSRQEQML
+130 RQEQML

-156 YKTKQKSGNELLLM
+156 YTTKKKSGNELLLI

-177 LDNLQIEAVNSNIKK
+177 LDNLQIDTVNSNIKK
-192 KLKYFKNQIPPNPY
+192 KLKYFKNQIPPKF
-206 SSNAYIDELFPPNK
+206 SNNNKDNYIDELFPPNN

-226 KNGIPVEKVNER
+226 KNGVPVEKIEER
-238 LLKYKMQFPLDM
+238 LKKSQMEFPFDVD
-250 SNVIW
+250 NIIW
-255 LRAAEIFNFQQYN
+255 LRAEEIFNFQHYS
-268 IFVNDISVD
+268 IFVNDISID
-277 DVRQG
+277 DVLQG

-306 FRSFQLSKNGCYEI
+306 FRSFQVNKFGCYEI

-327 WEIVL
+327 WQIIL

-343 RVPIFAKP
+343 RTPIFAKP

-369 GGYLNITGGYASEV
+369 GGYINITGGYASEV
-383 LSTFT
+383 LSVFT
-388 SFPIETFDLNIK
+388 SFPIETFDLLIK
-400 DIDLIWN
+400 DIDIIWKDLK
-407 EFTKAFKEGHIITC
+407 KAFEDGHIITC

-448 YVSKKYTRLIRLR
+448 YVNKKYTRLIRLR

-492 NIEDDG
+492 HIEDDG
-498 EFFMSFEDFFKFF
+498 EFFMSFEDFFKYF

-523 CVKSYKIPF
+523 CVKSFKIPYD
-532 EHVYMPNVFEFQIFN
+532 EVYQPNVFELQIFN
-547 KTKIIISAL
+547 KTKIMISAL
-556 KKNYRFHRSLPTNSE
+556 KKNYRFHRSLLTNSE
-571 LNINLILIKKNID
+571 LNINLILVKKTVD

-590 FRYISSTNKN
+590 LKYISSTNKN

-620 CNYNS
+620 CNYNN
-625 SNFDKIR
+625 SNFDRIR
-632 KVNLYISADK
+632 KVNVYISADK
-642 YFFFDYKNIDK
+642 YFFLYYKNIDK

-662 YGMNREKIEQLSE
+662 YEINREKMDQLSI
-675 LENNEFPTLTSN
+675 LEDNEYPTLTAN
-687 KFEKTT
+687 KFEKTS
-693 FGYLIIKNNTQK
+693 FGYLIIKNNSKK
-705 DLRLNIKNNCLN
+705 DLRMNIKNNCLN

-727 TLNIETILYPGQYEV
+727 MLNIETTLNPGQIQV
-742 FVGIRSKYYQMF
+742 LVGIRQKYYQTY
-754 NFNLSLVSHETPKD
+754 NFNLSLLSHETPKD
-768 VPIFSIINNNNKNKN
+768 VPVFTIINCSSRSPNRRKSKNKFGN
-783 KMIQKKNKKIQLFR
+783 KIQLFR
-797 SNFIQEGTIYHDF
+797 SNFIQEGIIYHDF
-810 IDEEKIISFFEN
+810 VDEKNLEIFFEN
-822 IPDKPIVPN
+822 IPDKPIDIN

-845 EVIENIDY
+845 DIIENIDY

-876 DPLND
+876 EALND
-881 GEEVIFREIFNYGN
+881 GEDVIFREIFNYGK
-895 SYYIGEWKVK
+895 SYYIGEWKIK
-905 EELNKHGRG
+905 EELTKHGRG

-925 GQFRNDIQD
+925 GQFRNDVQD

-954 KMDGNG
+954 KMDGSG

-980 NEEEYNKDKRL
+980 TEDEFNKDKGL
-991 INIIINEE
+991 INVIINEE

>member
-1 MGCSCCSNDNNN
+1 MGCTCCANEINRDSFLSKQKNQKI
-13 NSYITKTKGKKSSK
+13 SKFIKTPTEQRK
-27 LINYQKEPRQLHID
+27 IRID

-56 ITYKNIKNDNEEE
+56 ITYNDTNNKKE
-69 NLKSGHLIT
+69 NNNSKTAHHLIT
-78 QLSNSYISRRV
+78 ELSNSYISRRG
-89 NYKTDLE
+89 NNT
-96 NKNDLN
+96 NN
-102 EPIFEENDNN
+102 NDNN
-112 EYNIIN
+112 
-118 IKKKDKIITKKN
+118 IITLKKN
-130 TKKSRQEQML
+130 DKNVQRKNSKTSRHEYML

-156 YKTKQKSGNELLLM
+156 YKTKEKSGNELLLL

-177 LDNLQIEAVNSNIKK
+177 LDNLQINTVNSNIKK
-192 KLKYFKNQIPPNPY
+192 NLKYFKNQSPPHFKKY
-206 SSNAYIDELFPPNK
+206 ISNNYIDDLFPPNN

-226 KNGIPVEKVNER
+226 KKGIAVEKIEER
-238 LLKYKMQFPLDM
+238 LKKLNSEFPFDVD
-250 SNVIW
+250 NIIW
-255 LRAAEIFNFQQYN
+255 LRAEEIFNYQNYN
-268 IFVNDISVD
+268 IFVNDISID

-306 FRSFQLSKNGCYEI
+306 FRSFELNKNGCYEI
-320 GLNIEGE
+320 GLNIEGQ
-327 WEIVL
+327 WQIVL

-383 LSTFT
+383 LSVFT
-388 SFPIETFDLNIK
+388 SFPIETFDLFIK
-400 DIDLIWN
+400 DIDIIWK
-407 EFTKAFKEGHIITC
+407 ELKKAFEDGQIITC

-431 YGLVSG
+431 YGLISG

-448 YVSKKYTRLIRLR
+448 YVNKKYIRLIKLR
-461 NPWGYKEWIGD
+461 NPWGYKEWSGD

-492 NIEDDG
+492 HIEDDG
-498 EFFMSFEDFFKFF
+498 EFFMSFEDFFKYF
-511 LVVDVCRVTNPQ
+511 LVVDICRVTNPQ
-523 CVKSYKIPF
+523 CVKSYKIPC
-532 EHVYMPNVFEFQIFN
+532 EKVYQPNVFELQIFN
-547 KTKIIISAL
+547 KTKIMISVL
-556 KKNYRFHRSLPTNSE
+556 KKNYRFHRTLLTNSE
-571 LNINLILIKKNID
+571 LNINVILIKKTID
-584 KDNKTK
+584 KNNKTK
-590 FRYISSTNKN
+590 FRYISSINKN

-607 LELTVGYYLLYVH
+607 LELTVGYYLLYIH

-642 YFFFDYKNIDK
+642 YFFLYYKNIDK
-653 DFSLLKYII
+653 DFNLLKYII
-662 YGMNREKIEQLSE
+662 CEMNREKIEQLSS
-675 LENNEFPTLTSN
+675 LEDNEYPTLTSN
-687 KFEKTT
+687 SFEKTSY
-693 FGYLIIKNNTQK
+693 GYLIIKNNTKK
-705 DLRLNIKNNCLN
+705 DCRLNIKNNCIN
-717 YELFYPFGYN
+717 YELFYPFGIN
-727 TLNIETILYPGQYEV
+727 MLNIETILNPGQFEV
-742 FVGIRSKYYQMF
+742 IVGIRKKYYQTY
-754 NFNLSLVSHETPKD
+754 NFNLSLCSHETPKD
-768 VPIFSIINNNNKNKN
+768 VPILTIINYRNNSPKRSSRSKNKD
-783 KMIQKKNKKIQLFR
+783 NKKIQLFR
-797 SNFIQEGTIYHDF
+797 SNFIQEGEIYNDY
-810 IDEEKIISFFEN
+810 IDETKVEIFFEN
-822 IPDKPIVPN
+822 VPDKPIDIN

-845 EVIENIDY
+845 KIIENIDY

-876 DPLND
+876 EALND
-881 GEEVIFREIFNYGN
+881 GEDVIFREIFNYGN
-895 SYYIGEWKVK
+895 SYYIGEWKIK

-925 GQFRNDIQD
+925 GQFRNDVQD

-971 VFYKNGIKI
+971 VFYKNGVKI
-980 NEEEYNKDKRL
+980 NEEEYNKDNGL
-991 INIIINEE
+991 INVVINDE

>member
-1 MGCSCCSNDNNN
+1 MGCSCCENEINRDSILSKQKNPKV
-13 NSYITKTKGKKSSK
+13 SKFIKT
-27 LINYQKEPRQLHID
+27 PRETPKIRID

-56 ITYKNIKNDNEEE
+56 ITFKDTDNKNINN
-69 NLKSGHLIT
+69 NTKSGHHLIT
-78 QLSNSYISRRV
+78 ELSNSYISRRT
-89 NYKTDLE
+89 NTIKANDNDETNNIIQIKKTD
-96 NKNDLN
+96 
-102 EPIFEENDNN
+102 
-112 EYNIIN
+112 
-118 IKKKDKIITKKN
+118 KKLQKTNSKTF
-130 TKKSRQEQML
+130 RQEQML

-156 YKTKQKSGNELLLM
+156 YTTKKKSGNELLLI

-177 LDNLQIEAVNSNIKK
+177 LDNLQIDTVNSNIKK
-192 KLKYFKNQIPPNPY
+192 KLKYFKNQIPPKF
-206 SSNAYIDELFPPNK
+206 SNNNKDNYIDELFPPNN
-220 DSILGL
+220 DSILGI
-226 KNGIPVEKVNER
+226 KNGVPVEKIEER
-238 LLKYKMQFPLDM
+238 LKKSQLEFPFDVD
-250 SNVIW
+250 NIIW
-255 LRAAEIFNFQQYN
+255 LRAEEIFNFQHYS
-268 IFVNDISVD
+268 IFVNDISID
-277 DVRQG
+277 DVLQG

-306 FRSFQLSKNGCYEI
+306 FRSFQVNKFGCYEI

-327 WEIVL
+327 WQIIL

-343 RVPIFAKP
+343 RTPIFAKP

-369 GGYLNITGGYASEV
+369 GGYINITGGYASEV
-383 LSTFT
+383 LSVFT
-388 SFPIETFDLNIK
+388 SFPIETFDLLIK
-400 DIDLIWN
+400 DIDIIWKDLK
-407 EFTKAFKEGHIITC
+407 KAFEDGHIITC

-448 YVSKKYTRLIRLR
+448 YVNKKYTRLIRLR

-492 NIEDDG
+492 HIEDDG
-498 EFFMSFEDFFKFF
+498 EFFMSFEDFFKYF

-523 CVKSYKIPF
+523 CVKSFKISYDK
-532 EHVYMPNVFEFQIFN
+532 VYQPNVFELQIFN
-547 KTKIIISAL
+547 KTKIMISAL
-556 KKNYRFHRSLPTNSE
+556 KKNYRFHRSLLTNSE
-571 LNINLILIKKNID
+571 LNINLILVKKTVD

-590 FRYISSTNKN
+590 LKYISSTNKN

-620 CNYNS
+620 CNYNN
-625 SNFDKIR
+625 SNFDRIR
-632 KVNLYISADK
+632 KVNVYISADK
-642 YFFFDYKNIDK
+642 YFFLYYKNIDK

-662 YGMNREKIEQLSE
+662 YEINREKMDQLSI
-675 LENNEFPTLTSN
+675 LEDNEYPTLTAN
-687 KFEKTT
+687 KFEKTS
-693 FGYLIIKNNTQK
+693 FGYLIIKNNSKK
-705 DLRLNIKNNCLN
+705 DLRMNIKNNCIN

-727 TLNIETILYPGQYEV
+727 MLNIETTLNPGQIQV
-742 FVGIRSKYYQMF
+742 LVGIRQKYYQTY
-754 NFNLSLVSHETPKD
+754 NFNLSLLSHETPKD
-768 VPIFSIINNNNKNKN
+768 VPVFTIINCSSRSPNRRKSKNKFGN
-783 KMIQKKNKKIQLFR
+783 KIQLFR
-797 SNFIQEGTIYHDF
+797 SNFIQEGIIYHDF
-810 IDEEKIISFFEN
+810 VDEKNLEIFFEN
-822 IPDKPIVPN
+822 IPDKPIDIN

-845 EVIENIDY
+845 DIIENIDY

-876 DPLND
+876 EALND
-881 GEEVIFREIFNYGN
+881 GEDVIFREIFNYGK
-895 SYYIGEWKVK
+895 SYYIGEWKIK
-905 EELNKHGRG
+905 EELTKHGRG

-925 GQFRNDIQD
+925 GQFRNDVQD

-954 KMDGNG
+954 KMDGSG

-971 VFYKNGIKI
+971 VFYKDGIKI
-980 NEEEYNKDKRL
+980 TEDEYNKDKGL
-991 INIIINEE
+991 INVIINEE

>member
-1 MGCSCCSNDNNN
+1 MGCSCCENEINRDSIL
-13 NSYITKTKGKKSSK
+13 SKQKKQKVSK
-27 LINYQKEPRQLHID
+27 FVKAPRETPKIRID

-56 ITYKNIKNDNEEE
+56 ITFKDTNNKNINN
-69 NLKSGHLIT
+69 NTKSGHHLIT
-78 QLSNSYISRRV
+78 ELSNSYISRRT
-89 NYKTDLE
+89 NNIKSNDNDETNNIIQIKKTD
-96 NKNDLN
+96 
-102 EPIFEENDNN
+102 
-112 EYNIIN
+112 
-118 IKKKDKIITKKN
+118 KKLQKANSKTF
-130 TKKSRQEQML
+130 RQEQML

-156 YKTKQKSGNELLLM
+156 YTTKKKSGNELLLI

-177 LDNLQIEAVNSNIKK
+177 LDNLQINTVNSNIKK
-192 KLKYFKNQIPPNPY
+192 KLKYFKNQIPPVF
-206 SSNAYIDELFPPNK
+206 SNNSKDHYIDELFPPNN

-226 KNGIPVEKVNER
+226 KNGVPVEKIEER
-238 LLKYKMQFPLDM
+238 LKKSQLEFPFDVD
-250 SNVIW
+250 NIIW
-255 LRAAEIFNFQQYN
+255 LRAEEIFNFQHYS
-268 IFVNDISVD
+268 IFVNDISID
-277 DVRQG
+277 DVLQG

-306 FRSFQLSKNGCYEI
+306 FRSFQVNKNGCYEI

-327 WEIVL
+327 WQIIL

-343 RVPIFAKP
+343 RTPIFAKP

-359 LLEKAWAKIN
+359 FLEKAWAKIN
-369 GGYLNITGGYASEV
+369 GGYINITGGYASEV
-383 LSTFT
+383 LSVFT
-388 SFPIETFDLNIK
+388 SFPIETFDLLIK
-400 DIDLIWN
+400 DIDIIWK
-407 EFTKAFKEGHIITC
+407 ELKKAFEDGHIITC

-448 YVSKKYTRLIRLR
+448 YVNKKYTRLIRLR

-492 NIEDDG
+492 HIEDDG
-498 EFFMSFEDFFKFF
+498 EFFMSFEDFFKYF
-511 LVVDVCRVTNPQ
+511 LVVDICRVTNPQ
-523 CVKSYKIPF
+523 CVKSFKIPYDK
-532 EHVYMPNVFEFQIFN
+532 VYQPNVFELQIFN
-547 KTKIIISAL
+547 KTKIMISAL
-556 KKNYRFHRSLPTNSE
+556 KKNYRFHRSLLTNSE
-571 LNINLILIKKNID
+571 LNINLILVKKIVD

-590 FRYISSTNKN
+590 FKYISSTNKN

-620 CNYNS
+620 CNYNN

-632 KVNLYISADK
+632 KVNVYISANK
-642 YFFFDYKNIDK
+642 YFFLYYKNVDK
-653 DFSLLKYII
+653 DFSLLKYIMYEI
-662 YGMNREKIEQLSE
+662 NREKMDQLSL
-675 LENNEFPTLTSN
+675 LEDNEYPTLTSN
-687 KFEKTT
+687 KFEKTS
-693 FGYLIIKNNTQK
+693 FGYLIIKNNSKK
-705 DLRLNIKNNCLN
+705 DLRLNIKNNCIN

-727 TLNIETILYPGQYEV
+727 ILNIETVLNPGQIQV
-742 FVGIRSKYYQMF
+742 IVGIRQKYYQTY
-754 NFNLSLVSHETPKD
+754 NFNLSLLSHETPKD
-768 VPIFSIINNNNKNKN
+768 VPVFTIINCSSKSPSRRKSKNKFGN
-783 KMIQKKNKKIQLFR
+783 KIQLFR
-797 SNFIQEGTIYHDF
+797 SNFIQEGIIYHDY
-810 IDEEKIISFFEN
+810 IDVKNVEEFFDN
-822 IPDKPIVPN
+822 IPDKPIDIN

-845 EVIENIDY
+845 DIIENIDY

-876 DPLND
+876 EALND
-881 GEEVIFREIFNYGN
+881 EEDVIFREIFNYGK

-905 EELNKHGRG
+905 EELTKHGRG

-925 GQFRNDIQD
+925 GQFRNDVQD

-954 KMDGNG
+954 KMDGSG

-980 NEEEYNKDKRL
+980 SEDEYNMDKGL
-991 INIIINEE
+991 INVIINEE

>member
-1 MGCSCCSNDNNN
+1 MGCSCCENEINRDSILSKQKNPKV
-13 NSYITKTKGKKSSK
+13 SKFIKT
-27 LINYQKEPRQLHID
+27 PRETPKIRID

-56 ITYKNIKNDNEEE
+56 ITFKDTDNKNINNDT
-69 NLKSGHLIT
+69 KSGHHLIT
-78 QLSNSYISRRV
+78 ELSNSYISRRT
-89 NYKTDLE
+89 NTIKANDNEETNNIIQIKKTD
-96 NKNDLN
+96 
-102 EPIFEENDNN
+102 
-112 EYNIIN
+112 
-118 IKKKDKIITKKN
+118 KKLQKTNSKTF
-130 TKKSRQEQML
+130 RQEQML

-156 YKTKQKSGNELLLM
+156 YTTKKKSGNELLLI

-177 LDNLQIEAVNSNIKK
+177 LDNLQIDTVNSNIKK
-192 KLKYFKNQIPPNPY
+192 KLKYFKNQIPPKF
-206 SSNAYIDELFPPNK
+206 SNNNKDNYIDELFPPNN

-226 KNGIPVEKVNER
+226 KNGVPVEKIEER
-238 LLKYKMQFPLDM
+238 LKKSQLEFPFDVD
-250 SNVIW
+250 NIIW
-255 LRAAEIFNFQQYN
+255 LRAEEIFNFQHYS
-268 IFVNDISVD
+268 IFVNDISID
-277 DVRQG
+277 DVLQG

-306 FRSFQLSKNGCYEI
+306 FRSFQVNKFGCYEI

-327 WEIVL
+327 WQIIL

-343 RVPIFAKP
+343 RTPIFAKP

-369 GGYLNITGGYASEV
+369 GGYINITGGYASEV
-383 LSTFT
+383 LSVFT
-388 SFPIETFDLNIK
+388 SFPIETFDLLIK
-400 DIDLIWN
+400 DIDIIWKDLK
-407 EFTKAFKEGHIITC
+407 KAFEDGHIITC

-448 YVSKKYTRLIRLR
+448 YVNKKYTRLIRLR

-492 NIEDDG
+492 HIEDDG
-498 EFFMSFEDFFKFF
+498 EFFMSFEDFFKYF

-523 CVKSYKIPF
+523 CVKSFKIPYDK
-532 EHVYMPNVFEFQIFN
+532 VYQPNVFELQIFN
-547 KTKIIISAL
+547 KTKIMISAL
-556 KKNYRFHRSLPTNSE
+556 KKNYRFHRSLLTNSE
-571 LNINLILIKKNID
+571 LNINLILVKKTVD

-590 FRYISSTNKN
+590 LKYISSTNKN

-620 CNYNS
+620 CNYNN
-625 SNFDKIR
+625 SNFDRIR
-632 KVNLYISADK
+632 KVNVYISADK
-642 YFFFDYKNIDK
+642 YFFLYYKNIDK

-662 YGMNREKIEQLSE
+662 YEINREKMDQLSI
-675 LENNEFPTLTSN
+675 LEDNEYPTLTAN
-687 KFEKTT
+687 KFEKTS
-693 FGYLIIKNNTQK
+693 FGYLIIKNNSKK
-705 DLRLNIKNNCLN
+705 DLRMNIKNNCIN

-727 TLNIETILYPGQYEV
+727 MLNIETTLNPGQIQV
-742 FVGIRSKYYQMF
+742 LVGIRQKYYQTY
-754 NFNLSLVSHETPKD
+754 NFNLSLLSHETPKD
-768 VPIFSIINNNNKNKN
+768 VPVFTIINCSSRSPNRRKSKNKFGN
-783 KMIQKKNKKIQLFR
+783 KIQLFR
-797 SNFIQEGTIYHDF
+797 SNFIQEGIIYHDF
-810 IDEEKIISFFEN
+810 VDEKNLEIFFEN
-822 IPDKPIVPN
+822 IPDKPIDIN

-845 EVIENIDY
+845 DIIENIDY

-876 DPLND
+876 EALND
-881 GEEVIFREIFNYGN
+881 GEDVIFREIFNYGK
-895 SYYIGEWKVK
+895 SYYIGEWKIK
-905 EELNKHGRG
+905 EELTKHGRG

-925 GQFRNDIQD
+925 GQFRNDVQD

-954 KMDGNG
+954 KMDGSG

-971 VFYKNGIKI
+971 VFYKDGIKI
-980 NEEEYNKDKRL
+980 TEDEYNKDKGL
-991 INIIINEE
+991 INVIINEE

>member
-1 MGCSCCSNDNNN
+1 MGCTCCANEINRDSFLSKPKNQKI
-13 NSYITKTKGKKSSK
+13 SGFIKTPTEQRK
-27 LINYQKEPRQLHID
+27 IRID

-56 ITYKNIKNDNEEE
+56 ITYNDTNNKKE
-69 NLKSGHLIT
+69 NNNSKTAHHLIT
-78 QLSNSYISRRV
+78 ELSNSYISRRG
-89 NYKTDLE
+89 NNT
-96 NKNDLN
+96 NN
-102 EPIFEENDNN
+102 NDNN
-112 EYNIIN
+112 INNII
-118 IKKKDKIITKKN
+118 TLKKN
-130 TKKSRQEQML
+130 DKNVQRKNSKTSRHEYML

-156 YKTKQKSGNELLLM
+156 YKTKEKSGNELLLL

-177 LDNLQIEAVNSNIKK
+177 LDNLQINTVNSNIKK
-192 KLKYFKNQIPPNPY
+192 NLKYFKNQSPPHFKKY
-206 SSNAYIDELFPPNK
+206 ISNNYIDDLFPPNN

-226 KNGIPVEKVNER
+226 KKGIAVEKIEER
-238 LLKYKMQFPLDM
+238 LKKLNSEFPFDVD
-250 SNVIW
+250 NIIW
-255 LRAAEIFNFQQYN
+255 LRAEEIFNYQNYN
-268 IFVNDISVD
+268 IFVNDISID

-306 FRSFQLSKNGCYEI
+306 FRSFELNKNGCYEI
-320 GLNIEGE
+320 GLNIEGQ
-327 WEIVL
+327 WQIVL

-383 LSTFT
+383 LSVFT
-388 SFPIETFDLNIK
+388 SFPIETFDLFIK
-400 DIDLIWN
+400 DIDIIWK
-407 EFTKAFKEGHIITC
+407 ELKKAFEDGQIITC

-431 YGLVSG
+431 YGLISG

-448 YVSKKYTRLIRLR
+448 YVNKKYIRLIKLR
-461 NPWGYKEWIGD
+461 NPWGYKEWSGD

-492 NIEDDG
+492 HIEDDG
-498 EFFMSFEDFFKFF
+498 EFFMSFEDFFKYF
-511 LVVDVCRVTNPQ
+511 LVVDICRVTNPQ
-523 CVKSYKIPF
+523 CVKSYKIPC
-532 EHVYMPNVFEFQIFN
+532 EKVYQPNVFELQIFN
-547 KTKIIISAL
+547 KTKIMISVL
-556 KKNYRFHRSLPTNSE
+556 KKNYRFHRTLLTNSE
-571 LNINLILIKKNID
+571 LNINVILIKKTID
-584 KDNKTK
+584 KNNKTK
-590 FRYISSTNKN
+590 FRYISSINKN

-607 LELTVGYYLLYVH
+607 LELTVGYYLLYIH

-642 YFFFDYKNIDK
+642 YFFLYYKNIDK
-653 DFSLLKYII
+653 DFNLLKYII
-662 YGMNREKIEQLSE
+662 CEMNREKIEQLSS
-675 LENNEFPTLTSN
+675 LEDNEYPTLTSN
-687 KFEKTT
+687 SFEKTSY
-693 FGYLIIKNNTQK
+693 GYLIIKNNTKK
-705 DLRLNIKNNCLN
+705 DCRLNIKNNCIN
-717 YELFYPFGYN
+717 YELFYPFGIN
-727 TLNIETILYPGQYEV
+727 MLNIETILNPGQFEV
-742 FVGIRSKYYQMF
+742 IVGIRKKYYQTY
-754 NFNLSLVSHETPKD
+754 NFNLSLCSHETPKD
-768 VPIFSIINNNNKNKN
+768 VPILTIINYRNKSPRRSSRSKNKD
-783 KMIQKKNKKIQLFR
+783 NKKIQLFR
-797 SNFIQEGTIYHDF
+797 SNFIQEGEIYNDY
-810 IDEEKIISFFEN
+810 IDETKVEIFFEN
-822 IPDKPIVPN
+822 VPDKPIDIN

-845 EVIENIDY
+845 KIIENIDY

-876 DPLND
+876 EALND
-881 GEEVIFREIFNYGN
+881 GEDVIFREIFNYGN
-895 SYYIGEWKVK
+895 SYYIGEWKIK

-925 GQFRNDIQD
+925 GQFRNDVQD

-971 VFYKNGIKI
+971 VFYKNGVKI
-980 NEEEYNKDKRL
+980 NEEEYNKDNGL
-991 INIIINEE
+991 INVVINEE

>member
-1 MGCSCCSNDNNN
+1 MGCSCCENEINRDSILSKQKNPKV
-13 NSYITKTKGKKSSK
+13 SKFIKT
-27 LINYQKEPRQLHID
+27 PRETPKIRID

-56 ITYKNIKNDNEEE
+56 ITFKDTDNKNINN
-69 NLKSGHLIT
+69 NTKSGHHLIT
-78 QLSNSYISRRV
+78 ELSNSYISRRT
-89 NYKTDLE
+89 NTIKANDNDETNNIIQIKKTD
-96 NKNDLN
+96 
-102 EPIFEENDNN
+102 
-112 EYNIIN
+112 
-118 IKKKDKIITKKN
+118 KKLQKTNSKTF
-130 TKKSRQEQML
+130 RQEQML

-156 YKTKQKSGNELLLM
+156 YTTKKKSGNELLLI

-177 LDNLQIEAVNSNIKK
+177 LDNLQIDTVNSNIKK
-192 KLKYFKNQIPPNPY
+192 KLKYFKNQIPPKF
-206 SSNAYIDELFPPNK
+206 SNNNKDNYIDELFPPNN

-226 KNGIPVEKVNER
+226 KNGVPVEKIEER
-238 LLKYKMQFPLDM
+238 LKKSQMEFLFDVD
-250 SNVIW
+250 NIIW
-255 LRAAEIFNFQQYN
+255 LRAEEIFNFQHYS
-268 IFVNDISVD
+268 IFVNDISID
-277 DVRQG
+277 DVLQG

-306 FRSFQLSKNGCYEI
+306 FRSFQVNKFGCYEI

-327 WEIVL
+327 WQIIL

-343 RVPIFAKP
+343 RTPIFAKP

-369 GGYLNITGGYASEV
+369 GGYINITGGYASEV
-383 LSTFT
+383 LSVFT
-388 SFPIETFDLNIK
+388 SFPIETFDLLIK
-400 DIDLIWN
+400 DIDIIWKDLK
-407 EFTKAFKEGHIITC
+407 KAFEDGHIITC

-448 YVSKKYTRLIRLR
+448 YVNKKYTRLIRLR

-492 NIEDDG
+492 HIEDDG
-498 EFFMSFEDFFKFF
+498 EFFMSFEDFFKYF

-523 CVKSYKIPF
+523 CVKSFKIPYD
-532 EHVYMPNVFEFQIFN
+532 EVYQPNVFELQIFN
-547 KTKIIISAL
+547 KTKIMISAL
-556 KKNYRFHRSLPTNSE
+556 KKNYRFHRSLLTNSE
-571 LNINLILIKKNID
+571 LNINLILVKKTVD

-590 FRYISSTNKN
+590 LKYISSTNKN

-620 CNYNS
+620 CNYNN
-625 SNFDKIR
+625 SNFDRIR
-632 KVNLYISADK
+632 KVNVYISADK
-642 YFFFDYKNIDK
+642 YFFLYYKNIDK

-662 YGMNREKIEQLSE
+662 YEINREKMDQLSI
-675 LENNEFPTLTSN
+675 LEDNEYPTLTAN
-687 KFEKTT
+687 KFEKTS
-693 FGYLIIKNNTQK
+693 FGYLIIKNNSKK
-705 DLRLNIKNNCLN
+705 DLRMNIKNNCIN

-727 TLNIETILYPGQYEV
+727 MLNIETTLNPGQIQV
-742 FVGIRSKYYQMF
+742 LVGIRQKYYQTY
-754 NFNLSLVSHETPKD
+754 NFNLSLLSHETPKD
-768 VPIFSIINNNNKNKN
+768 VPVFTIINCSSRSPNRRKSKNKFGN
-783 KMIQKKNKKIQLFR
+783 KIQLFR
-797 SNFIQEGTIYHDF
+797 SNFIQEGIIYHDF
-810 IDEEKIISFFEN
+810 VDEKNLEIFFEN
-822 IPDKPIVPN
+822 IPDKPIDIN

-845 EVIENIDY
+845 DIIENIDY

-876 DPLND
+876 EALND
-881 GEEVIFREIFNYGN
+881 GEDVIFREIFSYGK
-895 SYYIGEWKVK
+895 SYYIGEWKIK
-905 EELNKHGRG
+905 EELTKHGRG

-925 GQFRNDIQD
+925 GQFRNDVQD

-954 KMDGNG
+954 KMDGSG

-980 NEEEYNKDKRL
+980 TEDEFNKDKGL
-991 INIIINEE
+991 INVIVNEE

>member
-1 MGCSCCSNDNNN
+1 MGCTCCANEINRDSFLSKQKNQKI
-13 NSYITKTKGKKSSK
+13 SKFIKTPTEQRK
-27 LINYQKEPRQLHID
+27 IRID

-56 ITYKNIKNDNEEE
+56 ITYNDTNNKKE
-69 NLKSGHLIT
+69 NNNSKTAHHLIT
-78 QLSNSYISRRV
+78 ELSNSYISRRG
-89 NYKTDLE
+89 NNT
-96 NKNDLN
+96 NN
-102 EPIFEENDNN
+102 NDNN
-112 EYNIIN
+112 INNII
-118 IKKKDKIITKKN
+118 TLKKN
-130 TKKSRQEQML
+130 DKNVQRKNSKTSRHEYML

-156 YKTKQKSGNELLLM
+156 YKTKEKSGNELLLL

-177 LDNLQIEAVNSNIKK
+177 LDNLQINTVNSNIKK
-192 KLKYFKNQIPPNPY
+192 NLKYFKNQSPPHFKKY
-206 SSNAYIDELFPPNK
+206 ISNNYIDDLFPPNN

-226 KNGIPVEKVNER
+226 KKGIAVEKIEER
-238 LLKYKMQFPLDM
+238 LKKLNSEFPFDVD
-250 SNVIW
+250 NIVW
-255 LRAAEIFNFQQYN
+255 LRAEEIFNYQHYN
-268 IFVNDISVD
+268 IFVNDISID

-306 FRSFQLSKNGCYEI
+306 FRSFELNKNGCYEI
-320 GLNIEGE
+320 GLNIEGQ
-327 WEIVL
+327 WQIVL

-383 LSTFT
+383 LSVFT
-388 SFPIETFDLNIK
+388 SFPIETFDLFIK
-400 DIDLIWN
+400 DIDIIWK
-407 EFTKAFKEGHIITC
+407 ELKKAFEDGQIITC

-431 YGLVSG
+431 YGLISG

-448 YVSKKYTRLIRLR
+448 YVNKKYIRLIKLR
-461 NPWGYKEWIGD
+461 NPWGYKEWSGD

-492 NIEDDG
+492 HIEDDG
-498 EFFMSFEDFFKFF
+498 EFFMSFEDFFKYF
-511 LVVDVCRVTNPQ
+511 LVVDICRVTNPQ
-523 CVKSYKIPF
+523 CVKSYKIPC
-532 EHVYMPNVFEFQIFN
+532 EKVYQPNVFELQIFN
-547 KTKIIISAL
+547 KTKIMISVL
-556 KKNYRFHRSLPTNSE
+556 KKNYRFHRTLLTNSE
-571 LNINLILIKKNID
+571 LNINVILIKKTID
-584 KDNKTK
+584 KNNKTK
-590 FRYISSTNKN
+590 FRYISSINKN

-607 LELTVGYYLLYVH
+607 LELTVGYYLLYIH

-642 YFFFDYKNIDK
+642 YFFLYYKNIDK
-653 DFSLLKYII
+653 DFNLLKYII
-662 YGMNREKIEQLSE
+662 CEMNREKIEQLSS
-675 LENNEFPTLTSN
+675 LEDNEYPTLTSN
-687 KFEKTT
+687 SFEKTSY
-693 FGYLIIKNNTQK
+693 GYLIIKNNTKK
-705 DLRLNIKNNCLN
+705 DCRLNIKNNCIN
-717 YELFYPFGYN
+717 YELFYPFGIN
-727 TLNIETILYPGQYEV
+727 MLNIETILNPGQFEV
-742 FVGIRSKYYQMF
+742 IVGIRKKYYQTY
-754 NFNLSLVSHETPKD
+754 NFNLSLCSHETPKD
-768 VPIFSIINNNNKNKN
+768 VPILTIINYRNNSPKRSSRSKNKD
-783 KMIQKKNKKIQLFR
+783 NKKIQLFR
-797 SNFIQEGTIYHDF
+797 SNFIQEGEIYNDY
-810 IDEEKIISFFEN
+810 IDETKVEIFFEN
-822 IPDKPIVPN
+822 VPDKPIDIN

-845 EVIENIDY
+845 KIIENIDY

-876 DPLND
+876 EALND
-881 GEEVIFREIFNYGN
+881 GEDVIFREIFNYGN
-895 SYYIGEWKVK
+895 SYYIGEWKIK

-925 GQFRNDIQD
+925 GQFRNDVQD

-971 VFYKNGIKI
+971 VFYKNGVKI
-980 NEEEYNKDKRL
+980 NEEEYNKDNGL
-991 INIIINEE
+991 INVVINEE

>member
-1 MGCSCCSNDNNN
+1 MGCTCCANEINRDSFLSKPKNQKI
-13 NSYITKTKGKKSSK
+13 SKFIKTPTEQRK
-27 LINYQKEPRQLHID
+27 IRID

-56 ITYKNIKNDNEEE
+56 ITYNDTNNKKE
-69 NLKSGHLIT
+69 NNNSKTAHHLIT
-78 QLSNSYISRRV
+78 ELSNSYISRRG
-89 NYKTDLE
+89 NNT
-96 NKNDLN
+96 NN
-102 EPIFEENDNN
+102 NDNN
-112 EYNIIN
+112 INNII
-118 IKKKDKIITKKN
+118 TLKKN
-130 TKKSRQEQML
+130 DKNVQRKNSKTSRHEYML

-156 YKTKQKSGNELLLM
+156 YKTKEKSGNELLLL

-177 LDNLQIEAVNSNIKK
+177 LDNLQINTVNSNIKK
-192 KLKYFKNQIPPNPY
+192 NLKYFKNQSPPHFKKY
-206 SSNAYIDELFPPNK
+206 ISNNYIDDLFPPNN

-226 KNGIPVEKVNER
+226 KKGIAVEKIEER
-238 LLKYKMQFPLDM
+238 LKKLNSEFPFDVD
-250 SNVIW
+250 NIVW
-255 LRAAEIFNFQQYN
+255 LRAEEIFNYQNYN
-268 IFVNDISVD
+268 IFVNDISID

-306 FRSFQLSKNGCYEI
+306 FRSFELNKNGYYEI
-320 GLNIEGE
+320 GLNIEGQ
-327 WEIVL
+327 WQIVL

-383 LSTFT
+383 LSVFT
-388 SFPIETFDLNIK
+388 SFPIETFDLFIK
-400 DIDLIWN
+400 DIDIIWK
-407 EFTKAFKEGHIITC
+407 ELKKAFEDGQIITC

-431 YGLVSG
+431 YGLISG

-448 YVSKKYTRLIRLR
+448 YVNKKYIRLIKLR
-461 NPWGYKEWIGD
+461 NPWGYKEWSGD

-492 NIEDDG
+492 HIEDDG
-498 EFFMSFEDFFKFF
+498 EFFMSFEDFFKYF
-511 LVVDVCRVTNPQ
+511 LVVDICRVTNPQ
-523 CVKSYKIPF
+523 CVKSYKIPC
-532 EHVYMPNVFEFQIFN
+532 EKVYQPNVFELQIFN
-547 KTKIIISAL
+547 KTKIMISVL
-556 KKNYRFHRSLPTNSE
+556 KKNYRFHRTLLTNSE
-571 LNINLILIKKNID
+571 LNINVILIKKTID
-584 KDNKTK
+584 KNNKTK
-590 FRYISSTNKN
+590 FRYISSINKN

-607 LELTVGYYLLYVH
+607 LELTVGYYLLYIH

-642 YFFFDYKNIDK
+642 YFFLYYKNIDK
-653 DFSLLKYII
+653 DFNLLKYII
-662 YGMNREKIEQLSE
+662 CEMNREKIEQLSS
-675 LENNEFPTLTSN
+675 LEDNEYPTLTSN
-687 KFEKTT
+687 SFEKTSY
-693 FGYLIIKNNTQK
+693 GYLIIKNNTKK
-705 DLRLNIKNNCLN
+705 DCRLNIKNNCIN
-717 YELFYPFGYN
+717 YELFYPFGIN
-727 TLNIETILYPGQYEV
+727 MLNIETILYPGQFEV
-742 FVGIRSKYYQMF
+742 IVGIRKKYYQTY
-754 NFNLSLVSHETPKD
+754 NFNLSLCSHETPKD
-768 VPIFSIINNNNKNKN
+768 VPILTIINYRNKSPKRSSRSKNKD
-783 KMIQKKNKKIQLFR
+783 NKKIQLFR
-797 SNFIQEGTIYHDF
+797 SNFIQEGEIYNDY
-810 IDEEKIISFFEN
+810 IDETKVEIFFEN
-822 IPDKPIVPN
+822 VPDKPIDIN

-845 EVIENIDY
+845 KIIENIDY

-876 DPLND
+876 EALND
-881 GEEVIFREIFNYGN
+881 GEDVIFREIFNYGN
-895 SYYIGEWKVK
+895 SYYIGEWKIK

-925 GQFRNDIQD
+925 GQFRNDVQD

-971 VFYKNGIKI
+971 VFYKNGVKI
-980 NEEEYNKDKRL
+980 NEEEYNKDNGL
-991 INIIINEE
+991 INVVINDE

>member
-1 MGCSCCSNDNNN
+1 MGCSCCENEINRDSILSKQKNPKV
-13 NSYITKTKGKKSSK
+13 SKFIKT
-27 LINYQKEPRQLHID
+27 PRETPKIRID

-56 ITYKNIKNDNEEE
+56 ITFKDTDNKNINN
-69 NLKSGHLIT
+69 NTKSGHHLIT
-78 QLSNSYISRRV
+78 ELSNSYISRRT
-89 NYKTDLE
+89 NTIKANDNDETNNIIQIKKTD
-96 NKNDLN
+96 
-102 EPIFEENDNN
+102 
-112 EYNIIN
+112 
-118 IKKKDKIITKKN
+118 KKLQKTNSKTF
-130 TKKSRQEQML
+130 RQEQML

-156 YKTKQKSGNELLLM
+156 YTTKKKSGNELLLI

-177 LDNLQIEAVNSNIKK
+177 LDNLQIDTVNSNIKK
-192 KLKYFKNQIPPNPY
+192 KLKYFKNQIPPKF
-206 SSNAYIDELFPPNK
+206 SNNNKDNYIDELFPPNN
-220 DSILGL
+220 DSILGI
-226 KNGIPVEKVNER
+226 KNGVPVEKIEER
-238 LLKYKMQFPLDM
+238 LKKSQMEFPFDVD
-250 SNVIW
+250 NIIW
-255 LRAAEIFNFQQYN
+255 LRAEEIFNFQHYS
-268 IFVNDISVD
+268 IFVNDISID
-277 DVRQG
+277 DVLQG

-306 FRSFQLSKNGCYEI
+306 FRSFQVNKFGCYEI

-327 WEIVL
+327 WQIIL

-343 RVPIFAKP
+343 RTPIFAKP

-369 GGYLNITGGYASEV
+369 GGYINITGGYASEV
-383 LSTFT
+383 LSVFT
-388 SFPIETFDLNIK
+388 SFPIETFDLLIK
-400 DIDLIWN
+400 DIDIIWKDLK
-407 EFTKAFKEGHIITC
+407 KAFEDGHIITC

-448 YVSKKYTRLIRLR
+448 YVNKKYTRLIRLR

-492 NIEDDG
+492 HIEDDG
-498 EFFMSFEDFFKFF
+498 EFFMSFEDFFKYF

-523 CVKSYKIPF
+523 CVKSFKISYDK
-532 EHVYMPNVFEFQIFN
+532 VYQPNVFELQIFN
-547 KTKIIISAL
+547 KTKIMISAL
-556 KKNYRFHRSLPTNSE
+556 KKNYRFHRSLLTNSE
-571 LNINLILIKKNID
+571 LNINLILVKKTVD

-590 FRYISSTNKN
+590 LKYISSTNKN

-620 CNYNS
+620 CNYNN
-625 SNFDKIR
+625 SNFDRIR
-632 KVNLYISADK
+632 KVNVYISADK
-642 YFFFDYKNIDK
+642 YFFLYYKNIDK

-662 YGMNREKIEQLSE
+662 YEINREKMDQLSI
-675 LENNEFPTLTSN
+675 LEDNEYPTLTAN
-687 KFEKTT
+687 KFEKTS
-693 FGYLIIKNNTQK
+693 FGYLIIKNNSKK
-705 DLRLNIKNNCLN
+705 DLRMNIKNNCIN

-727 TLNIETILYPGQYEV
+727 MLNIETTLNPGQIQV
-742 FVGIRSKYYQMF
+742 LVGIRQKYYQTY
-754 NFNLSLVSHETPKD
+754 NFNLSLLSHETPKD
-768 VPIFSIINNNNKNKN
+768 VPVFTIINCSSRSPNRRKSKNKFGN
-783 KMIQKKNKKIQLFR
+783 KIQLFR
-797 SNFIQEGTIYHDF
+797 SNFIQEGIIYHDF
-810 IDEEKIISFFEN
+810 VDEKNLEIFFEN
-822 IPDKPIVPN
+822 IPDKPIDIN

-845 EVIENIDY
+845 DIIENIDY

-876 DPLND
+876 EALND
-881 GEEVIFREIFNYGN
+881 GEDVIFREIFNYGK
-895 SYYIGEWKVK
+895 SYYIGEWKIK
-905 EELNKHGRG
+905 EELTKHGRG

-925 GQFRNDIQD
+925 GQFRNDVQD

-971 VFYKNGIKI
+971 VFYKDGIKI
-980 NEEEYNKDKRL
+980 TEDEYNKDKGL
-991 INIIINEE
+991 INVIINEE

>member
-1 MGCSCCSNDNNN
+1 MGCSCCENEINRDSILSKQKNPKV
-13 NSYITKTKGKKSSK
+13 SKFIKT
-27 LINYQKEPRQLHID
+27 PRETPKIRID

-56 ITYKNIKNDNEEE
+56 ITFKDTDNKNINN
-69 NLKSGHLIT
+69 NTKSGHHLIT
-78 QLSNSYISRRV
+78 ELSNSYISRRT
-89 NYKTDLE
+89 NTIKANDNEETNNIIQIKKTD
-96 NKNDLN
+96 
-102 EPIFEENDNN
+102 
-112 EYNIIN
+112 
-118 IKKKDKIITKKN
+118 KKLQKTNSKTF
-130 TKKSRQEQML
+130 RQEQML

-156 YKTKQKSGNELLLM
+156 YTTKKKSGNELLLI

-177 LDNLQIEAVNSNIKK
+177 LDNLQIDTVNSNIKK
-192 KLKYFKNQIPPNPY
+192 KLKYFKNQIPPKF
-206 SSNAYIDELFPPNK
+206 SNNNKDNYIDELFPPNN
-220 DSILGL
+220 DSILGI
-226 KNGIPVEKVNER
+226 KNGVPVEKIEER
-238 LLKYKMQFPLDM
+238 LKKSQLEFPFDVD
-250 SNVIW
+250 NIIW
-255 LRAAEIFNFQQYN
+255 LRAEEIFNFQHYS
-268 IFVNDISVD
+268 IFVNDISID
-277 DVRQG
+277 DVLQG

-306 FRSFQLSKNGCYEI
+306 FRSFQVNKFGCYEI

-327 WEIVL
+327 WQIIL

-343 RVPIFAKP
+343 RTPIFAKP

-369 GGYLNITGGYASEV
+369 GGYINITGGYASEV
-383 LSTFT
+383 LSVFT
-388 SFPIETFDLNIK
+388 SFPIETFDLLIK
-400 DIDLIWN
+400 DIDIIWKDLK
-407 EFTKAFKEGHIITC
+407 KAFEDGHIITC

-448 YVSKKYTRLIRLR
+448 YVNKKYTRLIRLR

-492 NIEDDG
+492 HIEDDG
-498 EFFMSFEDFFKFF
+498 EFFMSFEDFFKYF

-523 CVKSYKIPF
+523 CVKSFKIPYDK
-532 EHVYMPNVFEFQIFN
+532 VYQPNVFELQIFN
-547 KTKIIISAL
+547 KTKIMISAL
-556 KKNYRFHRSLPTNSE
+556 KKNYRFHRSLLTNSE
-571 LNINLILIKKNID
+571 LNINLILVKKTVD

-590 FRYISSTNKN
+590 LKYISSTNKN

-620 CNYNS
+620 CNYNN
-625 SNFDKIR
+625 SNFDRIR
-632 KVNLYISADK
+632 KVNVYISADK
-642 YFFFDYKNIDK
+642 YFFLYYKNIDK

-662 YGMNREKIEQLSE
+662 YEINREKMDQLSI
-675 LENNEFPTLTSN
+675 LEDNEYPTLTAN
-687 KFEKTT
+687 KFEKTS
-693 FGYLIIKNNTQK
+693 FGYLIIKNNSKK
-705 DLRLNIKNNCLN
+705 DLRMNIKNNCIN

-727 TLNIETILYPGQYEV
+727 ILNIETTLNPGQIQV
-742 FVGIRSKYYQMF
+742 LVGIRQKYYQTY
-754 NFNLSLVSHETPKD
+754 NFNLSLLSHETPKD
-768 VPIFSIINNNNKNKN
+768 VPVFTIINCSSRSPNRRKSKNKFGN
-783 KMIQKKNKKIQLFR
+783 KIQLFR
-797 SNFIQEGTIYHDF
+797 SNFIQEGIIYHDF
-810 IDEEKIISFFEN
+810 VDEKNLEIFFEN
-822 IPDKPIVPN
+822 IPDKPIDIN

-845 EVIENIDY
+845 DIIENIDY

-876 DPLND
+876 EALND
-881 GEEVIFREIFNYGN
+881 GEDVIFREIFNYGK
-895 SYYIGEWKVK
+895 SYYIGEWKIK
-905 EELNKHGRG
+905 EELTKHGRG

-925 GQFRNDIQD
+925 GQFRNDVQD

-954 KMDGNG
+954 KMHGNG

-971 VFYKNGIKI
+971 VFYKDGIKI
-980 NEEEYNKDKRL
+980 TEDEYNKDKGL
-991 INIIINEE
+991 INVIINEE